1 MADLTKP
8 GVLIPIMEERSGKV
22 PKPCFVKSVELTP
35 RHLDFLKSLK
45 VMSTP
50 DPIHRLPMEAY
61 GMEKLDSGNEGKYLH
76 RPVSAIGFM
85 FGKVSQAIGP

>member
-1 MADLTKP
+1 MKQYGGSYKAWSTDTDNGRTQRESSKTLLCQNSWSDTLAP
-8 GVLIPIMEERSGKV
+8 
-22 PKPCFVKSVELTP
+22 
-35 RHLDFLKSLK
+35 
-45 VMSTP
+45 MSTP

-76 RPVSAIGFM
+76 RPASAVGFM